1 LNSYCINKACAAFR
15 GRPRFRFSPKGISF
29 AAGGGLQNFN
39 LIAIP
44 IICLQIYSLK
54 KLGQL
59 QIPCCHSDAL
69 SDKVTFHIA
78 N

>member
-1 LNSYCINKACAAFR
+1 LNSYSINKAFVAFR
-15 GRPRFRFSPKGISF
+15 GRPRFLFSPKGTSF

-44 IICLQIYSLK
+44 ITCLQIYSLK
-54 KLGQL
+54 KFGQL
-59 QIPCCHSDAL
+59 QNPFFHSDPM
-69 SDKVTFHIA
+69 SGKVTFHIP